1 MPSDIPFSIAAPAA
15 VTALA
20 YLNARW
26 SLWYDVGLIY
36 GLLKIAWKSRSAER
50 AGHLNLFYVLE
61 HYALTS
67 STAEN
72 PFVVYNGRTWSFHEV
87 YLATLRYG
95 TWFKKVHKVKPRE
108 IVAIDMMNSAHFIF
122 MLFGLWSIGAVPAL
136 INHNLSGK
144 PLTHSVSVSTARLL
158 IVDDEVRTSF
168 PPDQLEKFASPSFR
182 DGKGPVEVVFFT
194 PDVEAQ
200 ILQTPATREDDKV
213 RASSVPRDMAL
224 LIYTSGTTGL
234 PKPAIVSWK
243 KCWSGSIFTSNWL
256 SLQKTDRFFTVG
268 FHCIYLHTILISDSA
283 CLSTILLPPSWALSP
298 V

>member
-1 MPSDIPFSIAAPAA
+1 M
-15 VTALA
+15 
-20 YLNARW
+20 
-26 SLWYDVGLIY
+26 
-36 GLLKIAWKSRSAER
+36 KIAWKSRSAER

-67 STAEN
+67 GTAEN
-72 PFVVYNGRTWSFHEV
+72 PFIVYNGRTWSFHEV
-87 YLATLRYG
+87 YLAALRYG

-108 IVAIDMMNSAHFIF
+108 IVAVDMMNSAQFIF
-122 MLFGLWSIGAVPAL
+122 MIFGLWSIGAVPAL

-144 PLTHSVSVSTARLL
+144 PLTHSVRVSTARLL
-158 IVDDEVRTSF
+158 IVDNEVRTSF

-182 DGKGPVEVVFFT
+182 DDKGSVEVVFFT

-200 ILQTPATREDDKV
+200 ILQTPATRVDDKV
-213 RASSVPRDMAL
+213 RAGSVPRDMAL

-243 KCWSGSIFTSNWL
+243 KCWSGSVFTSNWL

-268 FHCIYLHTILISDSA
+268 FHYIDFHAILTRTVHA
-283 CLSTILLPPSWALSP
+283 ALSFFCCHP
-298 V
+298 GSHFVSDGWVNDNRRS